1 MGWRTHKGSW
11 AKMESLWSMA
21 GRTLAE
27 VIRKE
32 IPIYPVCKDMQS
44 KGMANPNNKC
54 SGLFQPRSF
63 FELEVLDSK
72 DRPGVW
78 SLVRGT
84 DSALMF
90 CNAIKTVLDA
100 VMSNFHLSA
109 FLHPKKSLPY
119 INGPC
124 IMQAKSDQIG
134 SSDTPDWDDGRR
146 PVAKLD
152 KWVSYQRD
160 ARAQFGWTP
169 KSTMASLALQRGC
182 QPCGYPRKN
191 HIQGSPTCLHK
202 PWPIALP
209 PHFPRFHENEA
220 IELNSPKPPAFNIL
234 NQSVCYSIY
243 SVNQH

>member
-1 MGWRTHKGSW
+1 MWSNSAWPRVPERRVLKGSS
-11 AKMESLWSMA
+11 ATNPPRNVQPTMTTPRLTVMLRLRFEKSLFA
-21 GRTLAE
+21 
-27 VIRKE
+27 
-32 IPIYPVCKDMQS
+32 
-44 KGMANPNNKC
+44 
-54 SGLFQPRSF
+54 
-63 FELEVLDSK
+63 
-72 DRPGVW
+72 
-78 SLVRGT
+78 
-84 DSALMF
+84 
-90 CNAIKTVLDA
+90 
-100 VMSNFHLSA
+100 
-109 FLHPKKSLPY
+109 PKKSIPF

-134 SSDTPDWDDGRR
+134 SSDTPDCDDGRR

-182 QPCGYPRKN
+182 QPCGYPRKD
-191 HIQGSPTCLHK
+191 HIQGSPMCLHK

-220 IELNSPKPPAFNIL
+220 IEPNSPKPPAFNIL

-243 SVNQH
+243 SCQSALNQLLQF